1 MILNSII
8 KKINQ
13 NLTRVYKF
21 SDNKKLKKDKS
32 ILTYSDILIQNI
44 VSSELK
50 KKLKDNFYL
59 ISEEKNNN
67 AKDYAKY
74 RYLVTLDP
82 IDGTENFYSGLP
94 ED

>member
-50 KKLKDNFYL
+50 KKIK
-59 ISEEKNNN
+59 
-67 AKDYAKY
+67 
-74 RYLVTLDP
+74 R
-82 IDGTENFYSGLP
+82 
-94 ED
+94 